1 MDKIVFTV
9 GGNDVNLTF
18 PIDIEGLT
26 ISDFQ
31 AKVEKKIIELKN
43 TDKLQTQF
51 GMSSLI
57 VGTKDLLK
65 VRDKDDMLDDH
76 LGILSRPLT
85 FKVNMIPV
93 GGSRRRSRKAR
104 KSRRSR
110 KSRR

>member
-1 MDKIVFTV
+1 MSKIVFTV
-9 GGNDVNLTF
+9 GGNDINLTV
-18 PIDIEGLT
+18 PIEIEGLT
-26 ISDFQ
+26 VSEFI
-31 AKVEKKIIELKN
+31 EKIERKIIELKN
-43 TDKLQTQF
+43 NDKLYTQF

-65 VRDKDDMLDDH
+65 VDKYDMLDEH

-85 FKVNMIPV
+85 FKVNMGPT

-104 KSRRSR
+104 KSR